1 MIDLINEENTAHMQN
16 LRAERERFIQ
26 THLGE
31 GNLIAYF
38 VVDRNHKNGKEVH
51 YIFDNAII
59 EICNLRTGK
68 TVTKLIGRIG
78 QLLRYARGWNGQV
91 EQAYDANGN
100 QVPISSVKIP
110 KRTIDLARR
119 AEAQGWNFR

>member
-1 MIDLINEENTAHMQN
+1 MIDFLNEENTAHMQN
-16 LRAERERFIQ
+16 LRADRDKFIQ
-26 THLGE
+26 NHLGE

-51 YIFDNAII
+51 YVYDNAII
-59 EICNLRTGK
+59 EIRNLRTDK
-68 TVTKLIGRIG
+68 TVTKLIGRVG
-78 QLLRYARGWNGQV
+78 QLLRYARGWYGQV

-110 KRTIDLARR
+110 KRTLDTARR
-119 AEAQGWNFR
+119 AEAQGWNLK